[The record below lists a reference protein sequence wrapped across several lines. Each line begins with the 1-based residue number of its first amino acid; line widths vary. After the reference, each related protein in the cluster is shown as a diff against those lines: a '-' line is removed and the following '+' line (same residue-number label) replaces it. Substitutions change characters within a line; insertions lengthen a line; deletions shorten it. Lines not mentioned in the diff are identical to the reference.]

1 MNTFKQLSAS
11 YCTRLFIG
19 LTVLA
24 VSFITP
30 PAFAGY
36 EQTNL
41 VTNSQQNLASNP
53 NNYAPAAK
61 VDPNLVNPWGISQ
74 SSTSPFWV
82 SDNGTGLSTLYN
94 SSGTPQALVVT
105 VPPAGGNPRGN
116 PTGQVFNG
124 GNNFQVGPT
133 QPARF
138 IFATE
143 DGTIAGWN
151 GGTNAITKVDNSG
164 SGAVY
169 KGLAIDN
176 PTPVISSGSSQ
187 LYAADFGNGKIDVFD
202 HNFNP
207 TLAGSFIDPNLPAG
221 YAPFNI
227 QNLGGELFVAYA
239 FKANPGDTD
248 ETAGSGLG
256 IIDIFD
262 TEGNLS
268 SRLVTG
274 GELNAPWGLALAP
287 ADFGEFSNDLLVGNF
302 GDGKINAFDLLNGKF
317 LGTLSDVKG
326 SPIVIDGLWG
336 LAFGNGGSGGRKD
349 TLYFAAG
356 INGEEDGLFGSLS
369 VPEPAKLPMMILGL
383 VFANSYKRRFTRKSG
398 RLLFDPAT
406 TA

>member
-30 PAFAGY
+30 PAVAGY
-36 EQTNL
+36 NQINL
-41 VTNSQQNLASNP
+41 VTDDQANLTGSG
-53 NNYAPAAK
+53 YAPAAK

-105 VPPAGGNPRGN
+105 VPGGN

-124 GNNFQVGPT
+124 GSNFQVGPG

-143 DGTIAGWN
+143 AGIISGWN
-151 GGTNAITKVDNSG
+151 PGANPTNAIKEVDNSA
-164 SGAVY
+164 SGAIY
-169 KGLAIDN
+169 KGLAIDD
-176 PTPVISSGSSQ
+176 PTAGTK
-187 LYAADFGNGKIDVFD
+187 LYAADFGNGKIDAFD
-202 HNFNP
+202 
-207 TLAGSFIDPNLPAG
+207 GSFQPVSLSGSFTDPNLPAG

-239 FKANPGDTD
+239 MKDPMNPVD
-248 ETAGSGLG
+248 EKAGSGLG

-302 GDGKINAFDLLNGKF
+302 GDGKINAFDPLNGKF

-336 LAFGNGGSGGRKD
+336 LTFGNGGNGGNTDK
-349 TLYFAAG
+349 LYFAAG
-356 INGEEDGLFGSLS
+356 INDEAHGLFGSLS
-369 VPEPAKLPMMILGL
+369 AVPEPATLSMIILGL

-398 RLLFDPAT
+398 RLLFEPAA